1 MLRKTPWI
9 KPKSPE
15 VRPYYFEL
23 LQLLS
28 IGKVSSWL
36 GICWLGVRS
45 SYCMFFSEWCHV
57 CEIGKQRSFR
67 RRHVTCSGI
76 RWCGTVSWSNSR
88 CRGCQW
94 STVVPFFT
102 FICDRARSA
111 TNAMVIVV
119 TAKAGSYHEMALSE
133 KITASTYWKWKR
145 KIDYNENK
153 QRNKKIYAVFAF
165 LQYVIYC
172 IFAVWCSRVTFFYGY
187 LVTILLQ
194 TMMCH
199 RNPYVVS

>member
-1 MLRKTPWI
+1 MRT
-9 KPKSPE
+9 
-15 VRPYYFEL
+15 YYFEL

-28 IGKVSSWL
+28 TGKVSSWL

-45 SYCMFFSEWCHV
+45 SYRMFFSECHV

-67 RRHVTCSGI
+67 RRYVTCGGI
-76 RWCGTVSWSNSR
+76 RWCGTVSRSNSC

-94 STVVPFFT
+94 STIVSFFT

-119 TAKAGSYHEMALSE
+119 TAKAGSYHKMALSE

-153 QRNKKIYAVFAF
+153 QTNKK
-165 LQYVIYC
+165 
-172 IFAVWCSRVTFFYGY
+172 
-187 LVTILLQ
+187 
-194 TMMCH
+194 
-199 RNPYVVS
+199 